1 MKNQLSFNKN
11 NRNSTSFACCFF
23 TFF

>member
-11 NRNSTSFACCFF
+11 NRKPTSFACCFF
-23 TFF
+23 TFL